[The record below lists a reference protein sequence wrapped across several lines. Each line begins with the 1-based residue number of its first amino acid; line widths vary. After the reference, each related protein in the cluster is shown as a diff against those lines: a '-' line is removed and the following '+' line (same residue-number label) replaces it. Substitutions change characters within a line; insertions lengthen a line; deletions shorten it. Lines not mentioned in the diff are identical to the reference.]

1 MIRRIAATPA
11 LLVLAFLCISLLAGP
26 QEAGAQVKPEPLAE
40 NSNWKSHS
48 YVSDGSKVCYMHA
61 KPAKSTGNWT
71 RRGAPNVMVTRRQGS
86 RTTEEVS
93 VTSGYPYKEKEEK
106 PLQDKEEKP
115 VQVTIDGRKFIFDLT
130 HGEHAWVSEESA
142 DSTVVKAMIRGR
154 ELKVRGVSRKDTY
167 SEDSYSLIGFTKIH
181 DAIVR
186 ACP

>member
-26 QEAGAQVKPEPLAE
+26 QDAGAQVKPEPLAE

-71 RRGAPNVMVTRRQGS
+71 LRGAPNVMVTRRQGS
-86 RTTEEVS
+86 GTTEEVS
-93 VTSGYPYKEKEEK
+93 VTSGYPYKEET
-106 PLQDKEEKP
+106 P
-115 VQVTIDGRKFIFDLT
+115 VRVTIDGRRYKFDLL
-130 HGEHAWVSEESA
+130 HEEHAWVTDESA
-142 DSTVVKAMIRGR
+142 DATVVKAMIRGR
-154 ELKVRGVSRKDTY
+154 ELKVRGVSRKDTF
-167 SEDSYSLIGFTKIH
+167 SEDTYSLIGFTKIH
-181 DAIVR
+181 DAIAR